1 VSSTERALA
10 GPAARGVQRRII
22 GIAGIVALSGC
33 SFGMAS
39 IDARQ
44 VPSAEPTCS
53 AGTVTLDRVIGASL
67 VIAGS
72 STLSANQNEAGL
84 EVTSVTIGAA
94 LVYLLAASVGARR
107 YAECEAARTRWAYSN
122 AIKARSPAPRRA
134 GAPPAAARPPGNAR
148 PWADGVSER
157 EQAVAI
163 ELYSAGNR
171 EFVENRHV
179 QALAKY
185 REAIRHWDHPAI
197 RFNIAVSLISL
208 DQLVEARDNL
218 ERSLAHGAAA
228 LGADAYAQALT
239 QRTLLDGKLARLTL
253 DCPEPNEE
261 VMIDGKLVFK
271 GPGTVEQF
279 LLPGEH
285 QVVATKP
292 GSLPASRKIVLVA
305 GASAAFEIRPL
316 VDPRP

>member
-1 VSSTERALA
+1 MSNTERAPA
-10 GPAARGVQRRII
+10 GLAARGVRRRITS
-22 GIAGIVALSGC
+22 IAAIVALSGC

-44 VPSAEPTCS
+44 LSAEPTCS
-53 AGTVTLDRVIGASL
+53 DSTVLLDRVLGASF

-72 STLSANQNEAGL
+72 GTLYSRQDEASLAVSGIAVGVGL
-84 EVTSVTIGAA
+84 
-94 LVYLLAASVGARR
+94 LYFLAASVGAQRFT
-107 YAECEAARTRWAYSN
+107 ECQMARTRWAYSN
-122 AIKARSPAPRRA
+122 AIKARPPASRLA
-134 GAPPAAARPPGNAR
+134 GAPSAPAPSAGNAR
-148 PWADGVSER
+148 SWAEGVSES
-157 EQAVAI
+157 EQAVAF
-163 ELYSAGNR
+163 EFYSAGNR
-171 EFVENRHV
+171 EFVEMRYS

-197 RFNIAVSLISL
+197 RFNMAICLINL
-208 DQLVEARDNL
+208 DQIVEARDNL
-218 ERSLAHGAAA
+218 ERSLAHGVAA
-228 LGADAYAQALT
+228 LGADAHAQALT
-239 QRTLLDGKLARLTL
+239 QRMLLDGKLARLTL
-253 DCPEPNEE
+253 DCPEPDEE

-292 GSLPASRKIVLVA
+292 GFLPASRKIVLA
-305 GASAAFEIRPL
+305 ARGSAVLEIRPL

>member
-1 VSSTERALA
+1 MSSTERAPA
-10 GPAARGVQRRII
+10 GPAARGVRRRIT
-22 GIAGIVALSGC
+22 GIAAIVALGGC

-39 IDARQ
+39 IDRKQ
-44 VPSAEPTCS
+44 VLSAEPTCS
-53 AGTVTLDRVIGASL
+53 NGSVMLDRIVGASFMA
-67 VIAGS
+67 AGS
-72 STLSANQNEAGL
+72 VTLSANQTEAAVG
-84 EVTSVTIGAA
+84 VCGAA
-94 LVYLLAASVGARR
+94 IGLGLLYFLSASVGAKR
-107 YAECEAARTRWAYSN
+107 YTECEMARTRWAYSN
-122 AIKARSPAPRRA
+122 VIKARPPSPHTARAAPAPA
-134 GAPPAAARPPGNAR
+134 LPPGNAR
-148 PWADGVSER
+148 PWAQGVSDR
-157 EQAVAI
+157 AQAVAF

-171 EFVENRHV
+171 EFVELRFA

-197 RFNIAVSLISL
+197 RFNIAVCLINL
-208 DQLVEARDNL
+208 DQIVEARDNL

-253 DCPEPNEE
+253 DCPEPDEE

-292 GSLPASRKIVLVA
+292 GFLPASRKIVLAA